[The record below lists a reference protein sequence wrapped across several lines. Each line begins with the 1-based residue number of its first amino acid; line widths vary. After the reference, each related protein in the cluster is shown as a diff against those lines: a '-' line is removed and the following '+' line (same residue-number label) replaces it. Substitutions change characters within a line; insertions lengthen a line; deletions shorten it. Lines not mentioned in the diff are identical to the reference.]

1 MKLLYN
7 IAGTY
12 RPAGMERVLT
22 NKANW
27 LAAHGYEVII
37 VTTDQ
42 KGRKPYFELDPS
54 IRCVDLG
61 IGYEDNNGGSL
72 LNKIINYH
80 FKQRRH

>member
-27 LAAHGYEVII
+27 FAAHGYEVVI

-42 KGRKPYFELDPS
+42 KGRKPYF
-54 IRCVDLG
+54 
-61 IGYEDNNGGSL
+61 
-72 LNKIINYH
+72 
-80 FKQRRH
+80 